1 MSDKIIDITKTGPQ
15 GFRSLQQQNL
25 QNSWSLSEE
34 DKLAL
39 DYLSSQAI
47 PHSTPITQPEYIQAP
62 LEDFGKSRYDLP
74 SYNAEEFERAGDIRA
89 HNQSGLAKLAAG
101 IGKGTVLAGT
111 TFLDGTLGL
120 AYGIGD
126 AVYTG
131 FANPENLEGTVR
143 AKDALSKI
151 WNNDVSNALQRIN
164 EEAEKILPNYYSE
177 VENNKSWYQRMGTM
191 NFWADSILK
200 NAGFSV
206 GALLSANASLGIL
219 KGMGLVKRA
228 VPARVVGSF
237 LSAFNEGRIEA
248 NHNVGQYYDTE
259 LLKIENARKQAL
271 SSLLQDDPLY
281 ASNVALI
288 NNSYDKLVKDLQEK
302 CDSMGGQIVLANTII
317 VGLSDYV
324 TYGRMFSRGMEAA
337 RKAEGMGRRTAFR
350 KASEEFLEN
359 SGDAAKRGVGGKW
372 EFKKRNGVVKTAADM
387 VIQGNEEMAQAFSAE
402 TLKTYYSP
410 DSPDSYYNAMFDP
423 DANIDTYDLLTAAAD
438 GFLKTY
444 GNADRYEEALSAAF
458 MSLVGISTFGKRSN
472 MGPETYLGRNK
483 SIGLTGGLIGNI
495 KAAREYNKDAA
506 RHVQIMN
513 DYEEKRVSEAQ
524 KHITQLQAFTNTLTG
539 LINSD
544 TEGKNVFEY
553 KNAEDNEL
561 IAVIQSYAAMG
572 QLKHLKD
579 IVGMEYEAMSD
590 EEMQKT
596 ASYLGNVFTSAT
608 SDTESPTV
616 VREELTK
623 KRDEINNLIDSYVD
637 SIKLARS
644 ISYDS
649 PQISE
654 DQIQELAWLNW
665 KAKRFEQRALT
676 MLKDKKMSE
685 FLKTT
690 NSAIEQAIKDDV
702 FSEDE
707 QGKNLK
713 RSYLALNT
721 FLGFLQ
727 EGTKK
732 LPQIQHFLQEAKDV
746 EKALTN
752 EDFVQAFT
760 EVEDQNGFHG
770 YVQMIQDLVKMAK
783 THKQFTDRFSEYK
796 KNPLAQAKNKE
807 SKMSKATQT
816 FNNKRAVKNAKTLV
830 DNPERIDQME
840 QEDLAASLEKLRGLN
855 IDELE
860 ADDAAIVATAIEN
873 MADKLEELENEGKL
887 NRIFQS
893 ILTEVKRTPDE
904 SLGKNSGRIKGM
916 AESLIE
922 AVSKEYDPEILL
934 QDTIYAEDAVY
945 QSYYNHSKP
954 SNDELQELKTLYDDV
969 KNVVQKAAKKV
980 LDTINLTIDE
990 DTIEDPIVAPAV
1002 PEVPEGVED
1011 DLDDIPEVPK
1021 VPNIEDEE
1029 VGNDS
1034 VVGTPAINS
1043 TKDISAKQVQE
1054 LNRLLGINLG
1064 TQALSSQ
1071 ELLDKLQTTSHYSK
1085 EDAESIIKQVK
1096 HEGPLQINPAL
1107 VSSPEEQAPKQKMGG
1122 WWNGQPQYIIGNG
1135 VISEDTNEM
1144 TSFPSD
1150 PLVAKLYPIFK
1161 EKGVWD
1167 YINSG
1172 SIKENDK
1179 IYFVIDPE
1187 VNSRVG
1193 ETVILLATE
1202 SGQIVGNLTTPDAES
1217 TALARTIREDYAE
1230 WSKSNN
1236 GLYKFKHNT
1245 VVSNWLIGSAL
1256 ISKYRTRQSLS
1267 NVVKNPELVI
1277 GVENEL
1283 KYDSSIKK
1291 GGQQTALFTPTNV
1304 VKNGQ
1309 VCVLISTGFGTKSNK
1324 SKKAVPVSVATVD
1337 QISPTMLAY
1346 TESILQDALSTNDV
1360 IKIKDTLTSLY
1371 SGCSFF
1377 VIENYIEL
1385 IYKNGSSKLNIPRDY
1400 TAKEIIETIIQNSKQ
1415 SIYFNVDFNN
1425 INKEVIVNG
1434 EKIPYNNII
1443 ATVLKTDIVLDHTI
1457 NNGFVIKR
1465 MRADGSLIKESTGK
1479 MGARATA
1486 VPTATLKPAT
1496 EGTKTV
1502 VTTGNT
1508 EQQKLAKK
1516 DIDDFVNQL
1525 EESFKKKRKQLP
1537 KENKDRLLQ
1546 YLQEKTK
1553 QHLTAVENYKKS
1565 QGEQAFKMLFKNSNS
1580 DEVIAQ
1586 NLGIQAFRKKD
1597 SNIKYKP
1604 INIAKEIRWL
1614 KKVLPQ
1620 FTYSEHIVL
1629 VDSISEIAQSEDA
1642 DNAWGLFKDGIIYLT
1657 RFANKGTLY
1666 HEAFHAV
1673 THTILT
1679 QKELDDLHNA
1689 YKEKYGEKSLVALEE
1704 MAAEDFR
1711 AYIQLEQMPII
1722 GKVVK
1727 AFRKIKHFVNNLV
1740 GKESTLD
1747 SLFYNI
1753 SRGTYANTGT
1763 QQRNIMSQQS
1773 FNAIKQYYETKTSFD
1788 NIPEEA
1794 RQYLDENNISKEEF
1808 DNLTQEIREKIVLC
1822 LF

>member
-1 MSDKIIDITKTGPQ
+1 MSNKIIDITKTGPQ

-25 QNSWSLSEE
+25 QNSWSLSED

-39 DYLSSQAI
+39 DYLNSQAI

-74 SYNAEEFERAGDIRA
+74 SYNAEEFARASDVRA
-89 HNQSGLAKLAAG
+89 HNQSGVAKLAAG
-101 IGKGTVLAGT
+101 IGKGIVLAGT

-126 AVYTG
+126 AFYTG
-131 FANPENLEGTVR
+131 FKNPENLEGTTRV
-143 AKDALSKI
+143 KDALSKL
-151 WNNDVSNALQRIN
+151 WDNDVSNALQKIN

-206 GALLSANASLGIL
+206 GALLSANASLGVL
-219 KGMGLVKRA
+219 KSIGLVKRA

-248 NHNVGQYYDTE
+248 NHNVEQYYDTE
-259 LLKIENARKQAL
+259 LLKIENARNQAL

-281 ASNVALI
+281 ATNVELI

-302 CDSMGGQIVLANTII
+302 CDSMGGQIVLANTVI

-337 RKAEGMGRRTAFR
+337 RKAEGMGRRAAFR

-372 EFKKRNGVVKTAADM
+372 EFKKRNGVAKTAADM
-387 VIQGNEEMAQAFSAE
+387 VIQGNEEMAQAFSSE

-472 MGPETYLGRNK
+472 MSPETYLGRSK

-495 KAAREYNKDAA
+495 KAAGEYNKDAA

-524 KHITQLQAFTNTLTG
+524 KHITQLQAFTNNLTG
-539 LINSD
+539 LVNSD
-544 TEGKNVFEY
+544 AEGENVFEY

-561 IAVIQSYAAMG
+561 IAVIQAYAAMG

-579 IVGMEYEAMSD
+579 IVGMEYETMSD
-590 EEMQKT
+590 EDMLKT
-596 ASYLGNVFTSAT
+596 AEYLGNVFKDSTNE
-608 SDTESPTV
+608 TESPTV
-616 VREELTK
+616 TREELIK

-665 KAKRFEQRALT
+665 KAKRFEQRALE

-702 FSEDE
+702 FSEDD

-721 FLGFLQ
+721 FLNFLQ

-732 LPQIQHFLQEAKDV
+732 LPQIQHFLQETKDI

-796 KNPLAQAKNKE
+796 KNPLAQTKNKE
-807 SKMSKATQT
+807 SKMNKAAQT
-816 FNNKRAVKNAKTLV
+816 FNNKRAVRNAKTLV

-840 QEDLAASLEKLRGLN
+840 QEELATSLEKLKGLN

-860 ADDAAIVATAIEN
+860 ADDVAIVTTAIEN
-873 MADKLEELENEGKL
+873 IADKLEELENEGKL
-887 NRIFQS
+887 DRIFKS
-893 ILTEVKRTPDE
+893 IITEVKRTPDE
-904 SLGKNSGRIKGM
+904 SLGDNSGRIKGM
-916 AESLIE
+916 AEYLIE
-922 AVSKEYDPEILL
+922 AVSKQYDPEILL
-934 QDTIYAEDAVY
+934 QDTIYAEDALY
-945 QSYYNHSKP
+945 QSYYNHIKP
-954 SNDELQELKTLYDDV
+954 SNDELQELKTFYDDV

-980 LDTINLTIDE
+980 LDTINLNIDE
-990 DTIEDPIVAPAV
+990 ATIEDPIVAPAV

-1021 VPNIEDEE
+1021 VPNVEEDE

-1064 TQALSSQ
+1064 NQALSSQ
-1071 ELLDKLQTTSHYSK
+1071 ELLDKLQTIGHYSK
-1085 EDAESIIKQVK
+1085 EDAESLIKQVK
-1096 HEGPLQINPAL
+1096 HEAPLQINPEL
-1107 VSSPEEQAPKQKMGG
+1107 DTTEEQAPKQKMGG

-1144 TSFPSD
+1144 NSFPSD
-1150 PLVAKLYPIFK
+1150 PLVAKLYTIFK

-1172 SIKENDK
+1172 SIKEKDK

-1217 TALARTIREDYAE
+1217 AALVRTIKEDYVK
-1230 WSKSNN
+1230 WSESNN

-1256 ISKYRTRQSLS
+1256 FSKNRTKQSLS

-1304 VKNGQ
+1304 VRNGQ
-1309 VCVLISTGFGTKSNK
+1309 VCVLIPTGFGTESNK
-1324 SKKAVPVSVATVD
+1324 SKKAVPVSVATAD
-1337 QISPTMLAY
+1337 QISSTMRAY
-1346 TESILQDALSTNDV
+1346 AESILKDALSTNDV

-1377 VIENYIEL
+1377 VTKKHINL
-1385 IYKNGSSKLNIPRDY
+1385 TYKNGSIYQISRDF
-1400 TAKEIIETIIQNSKQ
+1400 TAEDIIKSITQNSEQ
-1415 SIYFNVDFNN
+1415 SVYFNVDFNN

-1434 EKIPYNNII
+1434 EKTPYNNII

-1465 MRADGSLIKESTGK
+1465 MRTDGSLIKESTGK
-1479 MGARATA
+1479 MGAGATA
-1486 VPTATLKPAT
+1486 VPKATIKPSVG
-1496 EGTKTV
+1496 GTKTGA
-1502 VTTGNT
+1502 TTGNT
-1508 EQQKLAKK
+1508 VQQKLSKK
-1516 DIDDFVNQL
+1516 DIDDFVSRL

-1537 KENKDRLLQ
+1537 KENIDRLIQ
-1546 YLQEKTK
+1546 YLQEKTE
-1553 QHLTAVENYKKS
+1553 QHLTAIENYKKS

-1580 DEVIAQ
+1580 DEAIDQ

-1597 SNIKYKP
+1597 STIKYKP
-1604 INIAKEIRWL
+1604 INIAKEVRWL

-1629 VDSISEIAQSEDA
+1629 VDSISEITQSEDA

-1657 RFANKGTLY
+1657 RFANRGTLY

-1679 QKELDDLHNA
+1679 QKELNGLHNA
-1689 YKEKYGEKSLVALEE
+1689 YKEKYGEKSLVELEE
-1704 MAAEDFR
+1704 IAAEDFR
-1711 AYIQLEQMPII
+1711 AYIELEQIPVIRNII
-1722 GKVVK
+1722 KT
-1727 AFRKIKHFVNNLV
+1727 FRKIKHFVNNLV
-1740 GKESTLD
+1740 GKESILD
-1747 SLFYNI
+1747 SIFYNI
-1753 SRGTYANTGT
+1753 SRGTYASTST
-1763 QQRNIMSQQS
+1763 QERDIASQQS
-1773 FNAIKQYYETKTSFD
+1773 LNSIKQYYINKTSFD
-1788 NIPEEA
+1788 NISKEA
-1794 RQYLDENNISKEEF
+1794 KQYLDENNISKEEF

>member
-15 GFRSLQQQNL
+15 GFKSLQQQNL
-25 QNSWSLSEE
+25 QNSWSLSKE

-74 SYNAEEFERAGDIRA
+74 SYNAEEFERAGGVRA
-89 HNQSGLAKLAAG
+89 HNQSGFSKLAAG
-101 IGKGTVLAGT
+101 IGKGIVLAGT

-126 AVYTG
+126 AFYTG
-131 FANPENLEGTVR
+131 FANPENLEGTSRVN
-143 AKDALSKI
+143 DALSKL
-151 WNNDVSNALQRIN
+151 WNNDVSNALQKIN
-164 EEAEKILPNYYSE
+164 EEAERILPNYYSE

-206 GALLSANASLGIL
+206 GALLSANTYLGIL
-219 KGMGLVKRA
+219 KGMGLVRRA

-259 LLKIENARKQAL
+259 LTKIENARKQAL

-281 ASNVALI
+281 EANVTLI
-288 NNSYDKLVKDLQEK
+288 NNSYDKLLKDLQEK
-302 CDSMGGQIVLANTII
+302 CDSMGGQIVLANTVI
-317 VGLSDYV
+317 VGLSDYI

-337 RKAEGMGRRTAFR
+337 RKAEGIGRRAAFR

-359 SGDAAKRGVGGKW
+359 SGDVAKRGVGGKW
-372 EFKKRNGVVKTAADM
+372 EFKKRNGVVKTAANM
-387 VIQGNEEMAQAFSAE
+387 VIQGNEEMAQAFAAE

-444 GNADRYEEALSAAF
+444 GNADRYEEAVSAAF
-458 MSLVGISTFGKRSN
+458 VSLVGISTFGKRSN
-472 MGPETYLGRNK
+472 MSPETYLGRNK

-495 KAAREYNKDAA
+495 KAAGEYNKDAA

-561 IAVIQSYAAMG
+561 IAVIQAYAAMG

-579 IVGMEYEAMSD
+579 IIGMEYEAMSD

-596 ASYLGNVFTSAT
+596 AEYLGNVFKDSTNE
-608 SDTESPTV
+608 TESPTV
-616 VREELTK
+616 TREELIK
-623 KRDEINNLIDSYVD
+623 KRDEINNLIDLYVD

-665 KAKRFEQRALT
+665 KAKRFEQRALS

-690 NSAIEQAIKDDV
+690 NSAIEQALKDDV

-707 QGKNLK
+707 KGKNLK
-713 RSYLALNT
+713 KSYLALNT

-732 LPQIQHFLQEAKDV
+732 LPQIYHFLQGTKNI
-746 EKALTN
+746 EKALTDEN
-752 EDFVQAFT
+752 FVQAFT
-760 EVEDQNGFHG
+760 EMEDQNGFHG

-796 KNPLAQAKNKE
+796 KNPLAQTKNKE
-807 SKMSKATQT
+807 SKMGKAAQT
-816 FNNKRAVKNAKTLV
+816 FNNKRAVRNAKTFV
-830 DNPERIDQME
+830 DNPERIDRME
-840 QEDLAASLEKLRGLN
+840 QEELAASLEKLKGLN

-873 MADKLEELENEGKL
+873 IADKLEELENEGKL
-887 NRIFQS
+887 DRLFKS
-893 ILTEVKRTPDE
+893 IITEVKRTPDE
-904 SLGKNSGRIKGM
+904 SLGSNSGRIKGM

-922 AVSKEYDPEILL
+922 TVSKQYDPEILL
-934 QDTIYAEDAVY
+934 QDTIYAEDALY
-945 QSYYNHSKP
+945 QSYYNHIKP
-954 SNDELQELKTLYDDV
+954 SNDELQELKTLYDNV

-980 LDTINLTIDE
+980 LDTININIDE
-990 DTIEDPIVAPAV
+990 DTIEDPVVAPHV
-1002 PEVPEGVED
+1002 PEVPESVED
-1011 DLDDIPEVPK
+1011 DLNEVPEVPK
-1021 VPNIEDEE
+1021 VPNIEEGEE

-1043 TKDISAKQVQE
+1043 NKDISAKQVQE
-1054 LNRLLGINLG
+1054 LSRLLGINLG
-1064 TQALSSQ
+1064 NQAMSSQ
-1071 ELLDKLQTTSHYSK
+1071 ELLDKIQLIGHYSK
-1085 EDAESIIKQVK
+1085 EYAEDIVKQVK
-1096 HEGPLQINPAL
+1096 HEGPLQINPVL
-1107 VSSPEEQAPKQKMGG
+1107 DTTEGLAPRQKMGG
-1122 WWNGQPQYIIGNG
+1122 WWNGQPQYVIGNG
-1135 VISEDTNEM
+1135 VISEDTKEM
-1144 TSFPSD
+1144 QNFPSG

-1187 VNSRVG
+1187 VNSKVG

-1217 TALARTIREDYAE
+1217 AALARTIKEDYAK

-1256 ISKYRTRQSLS
+1256 FSKNRTKQDLS

-1304 VKNGQ
+1304 VRNGQ
-1309 VCVLISTGFGTKSNK
+1309 VCVLIPTGFGTESNK
-1324 SKKAVPVSVATVD
+1324 SKKAIPVSVATAD
-1337 QISPTMLAY
+1337 QISPTMRTYA
-1346 TESILQDALSTNDV
+1346 ESILKDALSTNDA
-1360 IKIKDTLTSLY
+1360 IKIKDALTSLY

-1377 VIENYIEL
+1377 VTKNHINIT
-1385 IYKNGSSKLNIPRDY
+1385 YKNGSIYKIPRDY
-1400 TAKEIIETIIQNSKQ
+1400 TAEDIIKAITQNSEQ
-1415 SIYFNVDFNN
+1415 SVYFNVDFNN

-1434 EKIPYNNII
+1434 EKTPYNNII

-1465 MRADGSLIKESTGK
+1465 MRTDGSLIKESTGK

-1486 VPTATLKPAT
+1486 VPTVTIKPDT
-1496 EGTKTV
+1496 GSTKTGI
-1502 VTTGNT
+1502 TTSNT
-1508 EQQKLAKK
+1508 VQQKLTKK
-1516 DIDDFVNQL
+1516 DIDDFVSQL
-1525 EESFKKKRKQLP
+1525 EESFKKKRRQLP
-1537 KENKDRLLQ
+1537 KENKDRLIQ

-1553 QHLTAVENYKKS
+1553 QHLTAIENYKKS
-1565 QGEQAFKMLFKNSNS
+1565 QGEQSFKMLFKNNNS
-1580 DEVIAQ
+1580 DEVIDQ
-1586 NLGIQAFRKKD
+1586 NLGVQAFRKKD
-1597 SNIKYKP
+1597 STIKYKP

-1629 VDSISEIAQSEDA
+1629 VDSISEVSQSEDA

-1657 RFANKGTLY
+1657 RFANRGTLY

-1679 QKELDDLHNA
+1679 QEELNDLYNA
-1689 YKEKYGEKSLVALEE
+1689 YKERYGEKSLVELEE

-1711 AYIQLEQMPII
+1711 AYIELEQIPVI
-1722 GKVVK
+1722 GSIVK
-1727 AFRKIKHFVNNLV
+1727 TFRKIKHFVNNLI
-1740 GKESTLD
+1740 GKESVLD
-1747 SLFYNI
+1747 SIFYNI
-1753 SRGTYANTGT
+1753 SRGTYANNNTQERDVVT
-1763 QQRNIMSQQS
+1763 QQSLNG
-1773 FNAIKQYYETKTSFD
+1773 IKQYYINKTSFD
-1788 NIPEEA
+1788 NISEEA
-1794 RQYLDENNISKEEF
+1794 KQYLDENNISKEEF

>member
-1 MSDKIIDITKTGPQ
+1 MSGKLIDITKTGPQ
-15 GFRSLQQQNL
+15 GYRSLQQQNL
-25 QNSWSLSEE
+25 QNSWSLSED
-34 DKLAL
+34 DKFAL
-39 DYLSSQAI
+39 DFLSSQAI
-47 PHSTPITQPEYIQAP
+47 PHSTSITQPEYIQAP

-74 SYNAEEFERAGDIRA
+74 SYNAEEFERAGDVRA
-89 HNQSGLAKLAAG
+89 YNQSGIAKLAAG
-101 IGKGTVLAGT
+101 IGKGIVLAGT

-126 AVYTG
+126 AFYTG
-131 FANPENLEGTVR
+131 FVNPDNLEGTARVN
-143 AKDALSKI
+143 DVLSKL
-151 WNNDVSNALQRIN
+151 WNNDVSNALQKIN
-164 EEAEKILPNYYSE
+164 EEAEKVLPNYYSE

-206 GALLSANASLGIL
+206 GALLSANTSLGIL
-219 KGMGLVKRA
+219 KGIGLVKRA

-281 ASNVALI
+281 EANVALI

-302 CDSMGGQIVLANTII
+302 CDSMGGQIVLANTVI

-337 RKAEGMGRRTAFR
+337 RKAEGMGRRAAFR

-359 SGDAAKRGVGGKW
+359 SGDVAKRGVGGKW
-372 EFKKRNGVVKTAADM
+372 EFKKRNGVVKTATDM

-472 MGPETYLGRNK
+472 MDPETYLGRNK

-544 TEGKNVFEY
+544 TEGENVFEY

-561 IAVIQSYAAMG
+561 IAVIQAYAAMG

-579 IVGMEYEAMSD
+579 VIGMEYEAMSD
-590 EEMQKT
+590 EDMQKT
-596 ASYLGNVFTSAT
+596 AEYLGNVFTSAT
-608 SDTESPTV
+608 NDTESPVV
-616 VREELTK
+616 VRKELIK

-665 KAKRFEQRALT
+665 KAKRFEQRALA
-676 MLKDKKMSE
+676 MLKDKKMAE

-690 NSAIEQAIKDDV
+690 NDGIEQALKDDV

-707 QGKNLK
+707 KGKNLRK
-713 RSYLALNT
+713 NYIALNA
-721 FLGFLQ
+721 FLSFLQ

-732 LPQIQHFLQEAKDV
+732 LPKIYHFLQDTKDI

-760 EVEDQNGFHG
+760 EMEDQNGFHG
-770 YVQMIQDLVKMAK
+770 YVQMIQDLVKMTK

-796 KNPLAQAKNKE
+796 KNPLAQTKNKE
-807 SKMSKATQT
+807 SKMSKAAQT

-830 DNPERIDQME
+830 DNPKRIDQME
-840 QEDLAASLEKLRGLN
+840 QEELSSSLEKLKGLN

-860 ADDAAIVATAIEN
+860 ADDAAIVTAAIEN
-873 MADKLEELENEGKL
+873 IADKLEELENESKL

-904 SLGKNSGRIKGM
+904 SLGRNSGRIKGM

-922 AVSKEYDPEILL
+922 AVSKQYDPEILL
-934 QDTIYAEDAVY
+934 QDTIYAQDALY
-945 QSYYNHSKP
+945 QSYYNHVKP

-980 LDTINLTIDE
+980 LDTINFTIDE
-990 DTIEDPIVAPAV
+990 DNIDDPIVAPAV

-1011 DLDDIPEVPK
+1011 DLNDIPEVPK
-1021 VPNIEDEE
+1021 VPNVDDEE

-1071 ELLDKLQTTSHYSK
+1071 ELLNKLQTIGHYSK
-1085 EDAESIIKQVK
+1085 EDAESILKQVK
-1096 HEGPLQINPAL
+1096 HEGPLQINPDL
-1107 VSSPEEQAPKQKMGG
+1107 DTTEGQAPKQKMGG
-1122 WWNGQPQYIIGNG
+1122 WWNGQPQYVIGNG
-1135 VISEDTNEM
+1135 IISEDTNKM
-1144 TSFPSD
+1144 TSLPSD

-1161 EKGVWD
+1161 RKGVWD

-1172 SIKENDK
+1172 SIKENEK

-1187 VNSRVG
+1187 VNSEVG
-1193 ETVILLATE
+1193 DTIILLTTE
-1202 SGQIVGNLTTPDAES
+1202 SGQIVGNLITSDAES
-1217 TALARTIREDYAE
+1217 AALARVIKEDYTE

-1245 VVSNWLIGSAL
+1245 VVSNWLIGSAMFT
-1256 ISKYRTRQSLS
+1256 KGKTKQPLS
-1267 NVVKNPELVI
+1267 NVIKNVELVI

-1283 KYDSSIKK
+1283 KFDSSIKK
-1291 GGQQTALFTPTNV
+1291 GGQQTALFTPTNIV
-1304 VKNGQ
+1304 RNGQ
-1309 VCVLISTGFGTKSNK
+1309 VCVLIPTGFGTESNK
-1324 SKKAVPVSVATVD
+1324 SKKAIPVSVSTAD
-1337 QISPTMLAY
+1337 QISPTMRAY
-1346 TESILQDALSTNDV
+1346 AESILKDALSTNDV
-1360 IKIKDTLTSLY
+1360 IKIKDALTSLY

-1377 VIENYIEL
+1377 VTKNHINLTYNSGS
-1385 IYKNGSSKLNIPRDY
+1385 IYQIPRDF
-1400 TAKEIIETIIQNSKQ
+1400 TAEDIIKAITQNSEQ
-1415 SIYFNVDFNN
+1415 SVYFNVDFNN

-1434 EKIPYNNII
+1434 EKTPYNNII
-1443 ATVLKTDIVLDHTI
+1443 ATVIKTDLVLDHTI

-1465 MRADGSLIKESTGK
+1465 MRTDGSLIKESTGR
-1479 MGARATA
+1479 MGAKATA
-1486 VPTATLKPAT
+1486 IPTATLKPSNPTAKLST
-1496 EGTKTV
+1496 SASGTT
-1502 VTTGNT
+1502 
-1508 EQQKLAKK
+1508 QQKLTKK
-1516 DIDDFVNQL
+1516 DVDDFVSYL
-1525 EESFKKKRKQLP
+1525 EESFKKKRKQLS
-1537 KENKDRLLQ
+1537 KENKDRLIQ

-1553 QHLTAVENYKKS
+1553 QHLNAVENYKKT

-1580 DEVIAQ
+1580 DEIINQ
-1586 NLGIQAFRKKD
+1586 SLGIQAFRKKD
-1597 SNIKYKP
+1597 STIKHKP
-1604 INIAKEIRWL
+1604 INIAKESRWL

-1620 FTYSEHIVL
+1620 FTDSEHMIL
-1629 VDSISEIAQSEDA
+1629 VDSISEIVKSENA
-1642 DNAWGLFKDGIIYLT
+1642 DNAWGLFKDGVIYLT
-1657 RFANKGTLY
+1657 RFANRGTLY

-1679 QKELDDLHNA
+1679 QKELNDLHNA
-1689 YKEKYGEKSLVALEE
+1689 YKEKYGEKSLVELEE
-1704 MAAEDFR
+1704 MVAEDFR
-1711 AYIQLEQMPII
+1711 AYIELEQIPVI
-1722 GKVVK
+1722 GSVVST
-1727 AFRKIKHFVNNLV
+1727 FRKIKHFVNNLV
-1740 GKESTLD
+1740 GKESVID

-1753 SRGTYANTGT
+1753 ARGTYANTNS
-1763 QQRNIMSQQS
+1763 QQRDSISQQS
-1773 FNAIKQYYETKTSFD
+1773 LNDIKQYYKNKTSFD
-1788 NIPEEA
+1788 NISEEA
-1794 RQYLDENNISKEEF
+1794 KQYLDENNISKEEF